1 MVGFWIRAG
10 KKGYEKVAP
19 KIAKN
24 LSTKR
29 SIQDKVVEAIDRGTK
44 LGTRGEIPSTKL
56 KQLTSKSKKVESK
69 KLKSFSYKY
78 DDIVSKHK
86 KNLKETKNLIKASG
100 AAATAAAGAAGVSLY
115 NKKKK

>member
-1 MVGFWIRAG
+1 MGWFKLG
-10 KKGYEKVAP
+10 KKGYEMVSP

-29 SIQDKVVEAIDRGTK
+29 SIQDKVVEAIDKGTK
-44 LGTRGEIPSTKL
+44 LGTRGEIPTTQLKKSTY
-56 KQLTSKSKKVESK
+56 KSKKLESK
-69 KLKSFSYKY
+69 NLKSFSYKY